1 MTRKNGV
8 AYQALPPPKSGVQRS
23 SLAIIAR
30 ARRGEPGD
38 EARCYSVRLSFTVT
52 HLLFVMLLKL
62 VLSEVNQ
69 VVTLLALMVTVLLS
83 FSDNL

>member
-1 MTRKNGV
+1 MHYGASVSNH
-8 AYQALPPPKSGVQRS
+8 ALCLRVRSFTHYSITLLHTYAQR
-23 SLAIIAR
+23 
-30 ARRGEPGD
+30 
-38 EARCYSVRLSFTVT
+38 RCYSVRLSFTVT

>member
-1 MTRKNGV
+1 MFVCTLLYTLLNN
-8 AYQALPPPKSGVQRS
+8 PPAHIYVQR
-23 SLAIIAR
+23 
-30 ARRGEPGD
+30 
-38 EARCYSVRLSFTVT
+38 RCYSVRLSFTVT